1 MSRRLVQEE
10 RDTPSPP
17 RADTVRIPHDAVNE
31 QVILSAALL
40 SRDLREKLVTRV
52 RPDSFLVKEHVD
64 AWIAISELVRNKL
77 EYDPDTIRQLSGGK
91 VDVAY
96 LDQLIRDRQ
105 VVPAN
110 INHHVGL
117 LEYDRQ
123 RMEAVRGPLS
133 QLLEALRDPSTPPD
147 RTRALAKSLSN
158 AFSHGT
164 TSTLLREPTAIVE
177 SAIIELRARKDR
189 ACYPYG
195 INGLDYQDDRV
206 RWRMIPGAAP
216 GKVTVLTGVP
226 GSGKSTVA
234 ARIALAQANAGR
246 RVLYG
251 AWEMGD
257 ENTLELLAG
266 MSLGMSRYRLST
278 GAITPDEEAALVR
291 EMERLSSRIR
301 FVGVPGAPS
310 AVAAHQAKGERATN
324 ERTLDQLHAVLT
336 DTGADVFIA
345 DLWKRCLRQT
355 DPDEEEQAL
364 IRQQAIAAATKCHCF
379 LLQQQRL
386 KDIESRLDKRPTRE
400 GIKGSG
406 AWVEI
411 ADTIVGVH
419 RPALWKNVDDVTI
432 ELDVLKQRWGP
443 WPMAVEFDWDSDK
456 GSITGGKTVDYDSP
470 SGDASQM
477 DEFLAPAV
485 KEDRRKNRARKQAR
499 G

>member
-1 MSRRLVQEE
+1 
-10 RDTPSPP
+10 
-17 RADTVRIPHDAVNE
+17 
-31 QVILSAALL
+31 
-40 SRDLREKLVTRV
+40 
-52 RPDSFLVKEHVD
+52 
-64 AWIAISELVRNKL
+64 
-77 EYDPDTIRQLSGGK
+77 
-91 VDVAY
+91 
-96 LDQLIRDRQ
+96 
-105 VVPAN
+105 
-110 INHHVGL
+110 
-117 LEYDRQ
+117 
-123 RMEAVRGPLS
+123 
-133 QLLEALRDPSTPPD
+133 
-147 RTRALAKSLSN
+147 
-158 AFSHGT
+158 
-164 TSTLLREPTAIVE
+164 
-177 SAIIELRARKDR
+177 
-189 ACYPYG
+189 
-195 INGLDYQDDRV
+195 
-206 RWRMIPGAAP
+206 MIPGAAP
-216 GKVTVLTGVP
+216 GKVTVVTGVP

-278 GAITPDEEAALVR
+278 GALGEDEERALAR
-291 EMERLSSRIR
+291 EMERLSQRIR
-301 FVGVPGAPS
+301 FVGVPGAPT
-310 AVAAHQAKGERATN
+310 AVAAHHAKGERATN
-324 ERTLDQLHAVLT
+324 ERTLDQLHAVLS

-364 IRQQAIAAATKCHCF
+364 IRQQAIAAATKCHCL

-411 ADTIVGVH
+411 ADTIIGVH

-456 GSITGGKTVDYDSP
+456 GSIGGGKTVDYDSP
-470 SGDASQM
+470 SGDNNQM

-485 KEDRRKNRARKQAR
+485 KDDRRKARARKHAK